1 MAAQISDEE
10 ATAKAANGI
19 REGGSMKRI
28 EIPRSVH
35 LLAQFANL
43 KPEEVDD
50 FRKLSAEED
59 FAPDTWWSGTGFSM
73 RDNRTIEIWQ
83 AEQKRLRDAWAAK
96 PKPFPREAWLEL
108 IISSAKYSEREEWL
122 RNYSEKMLQMNNEDA
137 FRFSAQQMPTMPP
150 VRVYSY
156 YQAIVFV
163 SHTPWCA
170 KVCKRKECQKYFIAD
185 MNRKEFCS
193 FDCLVYQRNLTKLAS
208 WNKPGGGR
216 DQRKAR
222 MIKAKGGTRA
232 KR

>member
-1 MAAQISDEE
+1 
-10 ATAKAANGI
+10 
-19 REGGSMKRI
+19 MKRI

-43 KPEEVDD
+43 KPEGVDD
-50 FRKLSAEED
+50 FQKLSQAED
-59 FAPDTWWSGTGFSM
+59 FAPDTWWSCAAISM
-73 RDNRTIEIWQ
+73 DGSSAGQVWQ
-83 AEQKRLRDAWAAK
+83 VEQRRLRHAWAK
-96 PKPFPREAWLEL
+96 HFPPELWLEL
-108 IISSAKYSEREEWL
+108 IIASTKYSKQEQLFEQLMQAEPERMSNEEG
-122 RNYSEKMLQMNNEDA
+122 RA
-137 FRFSAQQMPTMPP
+137 FIEQQMLKMPP
-150 VRVYSY
+150 ARVYSF

-222 MIKAKGGTRA
+222 MTKAKGGSRA